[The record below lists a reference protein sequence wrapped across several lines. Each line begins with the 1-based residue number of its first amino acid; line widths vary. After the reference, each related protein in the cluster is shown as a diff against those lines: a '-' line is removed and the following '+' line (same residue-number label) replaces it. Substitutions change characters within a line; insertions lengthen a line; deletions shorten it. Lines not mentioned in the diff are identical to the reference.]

1 MLKQESLVSLFSLLE
16 EMTLVKRD
24 KEAFISLEWIRR
36 LEFLIIF
43 GGFVFGIM
51 LIISELIQYMFL
63 PLINP
68 FFIKL
73 FRWFLIFF
81 GIIYMFIQILD
92 MAIFL
97 FRRRKQGASV
107 KLSRLKNDM
116 LSDVGFLNQLL
127 CYEKATLEYALLQ
140 YRNNFDNL
148 DGRVGFLIG
157 DLRRNGL
164 FPAFLALFIAASNF
178 MKDNRSVYFFIIL
191 IPVAFFYLF
200 GIYLRGRQ
208 ERAKQVVDLIDYAIL
223 HADVMAE
230 ES

>member
-24 KEAFISLEWIRR
+24 KEAFKSPKWIRR
-36 LEFLIIF
+36 LELLIIF
-43 GGFVFGIM
+43 GSILFV
-51 LIISELIQYMFL
+51 IIFMIFTWIQHVW
-63 PLINP
+63 PSPINS

-73 FRWFLIFF
+73 FVWCLMFSSIS
-81 GIIYMFIQILD
+81 YMFVQIFD
-92 MAIFL
+92 AFIFL
-97 FRRRKQGASV
+97 FRRRKNVLHV
-107 KLSRLKNDM
+107 KFSRLKNDI
-116 LSDVGFLNQLL
+116 LADVGFINQLL
-127 CYEKATLEYALLQ
+127 CYEKSTLEYALLQ

-178 MKDNRSVYFFIIL
+178 MKDNNNVYFFIIL
-191 IPVAFFYLF
+191 IPVVFFYLF

-223 HADVMAE
+223 HADVIKE
-230 ES
+230 KS